1 MSKTIETRVPVD
13 VDVEATGAAPPPGP
27 APEPRGEPAPP
38 GNEQEQAQRA
48 PALHGLVRLASGV
61 GWAMVG
67 LGVFVALWQL
77 ASWRAPDLPTPSETF
92 ERLRTLLGDPFYDK
106 GPNDKG
112 VGRHAL
118 LSLQKVGTGFL
129 AAALVGIPMG
139 IAMGASTRAWRAVN
153 PIVQVLRPV
162 SPLAWFP
169 IALAAS
175 GDSWRA
181 GIMVI
186 FITAL
191 WPTVV
196 STAAAAAAVPPE
208 QLDVARVFRFGRVAR
223 LRHILVP
230 NALPGIMTGLRLSMG
245 IAWMVIVAVEM
256 LSSNGA
262 GLGFF
267 VWDSY
272 NTGNVVNV
280 SATIGV
286 IGLIGMALDACFL
299 RLTRQFAQEIRP

>member
-1 MSKTIETRVPVD
+1 MRQTVERSDAVEILTGVASIEPSATSTPPGGEAQPGSETR
-13 VDVEATGAAPPPGP
+13 
-27 APEPRGEPAPP
+27 RSS
-38 GNEQEQAQRA
+38 
-48 PALHGLVRLASGV
+48 GLARVTAYASGV
-61 GWAMVG
+61 GWAVLG
-67 LGVFVALWQL
+67 LAVFVGLWQL
-77 ASWRAPDLPTPSETF
+77 AAWRAPDLPTPSETF

-112 VGRHAL
+112 VGRHAA

-129 AAALVGIPMG
+129 AAAVVGIPLG
-139 IAMGASTRAWRAVN
+139 IAMGASKRAWKAMN

-169 IALAAS
+169 IALAGS

-186 FITAL
+186 FVTAL

-196 STAAAAAAVPPE
+196 STAAATASVPPE
-208 QLDVARVFRFGRVAR
+208 QLDVARVFHFGRVAR

-286 IGLIGMALDACFL
+286 IGFIGVALDACFL
-299 RLTRQFAQEIRP
+299 RLARHFAQEVHA